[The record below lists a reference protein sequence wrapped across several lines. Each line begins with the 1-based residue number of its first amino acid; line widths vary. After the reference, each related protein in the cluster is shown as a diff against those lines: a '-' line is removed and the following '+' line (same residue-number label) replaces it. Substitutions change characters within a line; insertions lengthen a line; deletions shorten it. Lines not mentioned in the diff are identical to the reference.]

1 MKLPKYRLEPVLEQR
16 EKEKHQAEMAL
27 VAAQEALEQEIVKLK
42 ELEAEKEKK
51 LEEIELT
58 REKRE
63 QKARDGEL
71 TVEQSRQY
79 KLYIQ
84 RLHNEAKEMDVV
96 IYKQARAVERAEE
109 NVSKAKDHLLQCA
122 KEYEA
127 MAKHKEKWLE
137 ERKTELEKKEQK
149 LMEEIG
155 MGQFFKRKRGN

>member
-1 MKLPKYRLEPVLEQR
+1 MKLPQYRLEPVLEQR
-16 EKEKHQAEMAL
+16 ERARHEAEMAL
-27 VAAQEALEQEIVKLK
+27 AAAREALEAEIDKLK

-51 LEEIELT
+51 LQKIELT
-58 REKRE
+58 RQQRD
-63 QKARDGEL
+63 QKALEGTL

-84 RLHNEAKEMDVV
+84 RLHNDVKEMDIV

-109 NVSKAKDHLLQCA
+109 NVAKAKDFLLLCA

-127 MAKHKEKWLE
+127 MAKHKERWLE
-137 ERKTELEKKEQK
+137 ERKAEMDKKEQK

-155 MGQFFKRKRGN
+155 MGQYFKRKRGN

>member
-1 MKLPKYRLEPVLEQR
+1 MKLPQYRLEPVLEQR
-16 EKEKHQAEMAL
+16 EKAKHEAEMAL
-27 VAAQEALEQEIVKLK
+27 AAARETLEEEISKLK

-51 LEEIELT
+51 LQQIELT
-58 REKRE
+58 RRQRD
-63 QKARDGEL
+63 QKALEGTL

-84 RLHNEAKEMDVV
+84 RLHNDAKEIDIV

-109 NVSKAKDHLLQCA
+109 NVAKAKDHLLQCA

-127 MAKHKEKWLE
+127 MAKHKERWLE
-137 ERKTELEKKEQK
+137 ERKTEMDKKEQK

-155 MGQFFKRKRGN
+155 MGQYFKRKRGN